1 MAKRARAVYPKPE
14 PVDLGSMAVQRVD
27 ASRREIEDSP
37 ADEESQRRLQ
47 SVAAN
52 QRDRWDLMGRLIGY
66 KVEMLSRLRGFIAV
80 GADATWAEV
89 VAALPHVT
97 LPVSAPGEARMALL
111 SLQSIAILYGL
122 LCEAEEFTRWRQS
135 RAMRMALCA
144 AIDLGWDLQRG
155 QAEIDLGEAVDLGRR
170 NADSRKAAG
179 SKRAAKLEQRMA
191 AAEAEYLRR
200 RSDGKPKMQTA
211 TLTNMAEQ
219 KLTDGETLKWGSLA
233 TLKRWAKLGD
243 WERKVS
249 RRRSDT

>member
-1 MAKRARAVYPKPE
+1 
-14 PVDLGSMAVQRVD
+14 MAVQRVD
-27 ASRREIEDSP
+27 ASGREIEVSP

-47 SVAAN
+47 SFAAH

-66 KVEMLSRLRGFIAV
+66 KVMLLGRLKGFIAV
-80 GADATWAEV
+80 GADAKWDDI

-97 LPVSAPGEARMALL
+97 LPENAPGEARIALL
-111 SLQSIAILYGL
+111 SLQSMAILYQAL
-122 LCEAEEFTRWRQS
+122 IEAEEFTRWRQS
-135 RAMRMALCA
+135 RAMMMALCA

-179 SKRAAKLEQRMA
+179 SKRAAELEQRMA
-191 AAEAEYLRR
+191 AAEAEYLRLR
-200 RSDGKPKMQTA
+200 IVVSDGKPKFHTA

-219 KLTDGETLKWGSLA
+219 KLPDGKLKWGPLD
-233 TLKRWAKLGD
+233 TLKRWARKGQ